1 MGLIQRLAA
10 TFSASGPGRA
20 VLNNIAANLIRE
32 PYGAMRAAQS
42 TAQRA
47 APQQITT
54 PVVGAGTGAA
64 LSQEEEL
71 GPRIPITG
79 RMTIGGQQ

>member
-1 MGLIQRLAA
+1 MLLQNWLGSI
-10 TFSASGPGRA
+10 
-20 VLNNIAANLIRE
+20 IRE
-32 PYGAMRAAQS
+32 PYGAAMAAFG
-42 TAQRA
+42 TAQRT
-47 APQQITT
+47 APQQIVGTSRAAA
-54 PVVGAGTGAA
+54 VGAGTGAA